1 MNILAWLK
9 APSPA
14 ATRRPLPLG
23 RGEGRNDAAA
33 ASPLP
38 LAERSAAKPT
48 GEVALLERH
57 CAIWNDIARALE
69 AKPKGAK

>member
-14 ATRRPLPLG
+14 AARRPLPQG
-23 RGEGRNDAAA
+23 RGEEGNDATA

-38 LAERSAAKPT
+38 LGERSAAKPT
-48 GEVALLERH
+48 GEGALLERH
-57 CAIWNDIARALE
+57 CAIWNDIARALD